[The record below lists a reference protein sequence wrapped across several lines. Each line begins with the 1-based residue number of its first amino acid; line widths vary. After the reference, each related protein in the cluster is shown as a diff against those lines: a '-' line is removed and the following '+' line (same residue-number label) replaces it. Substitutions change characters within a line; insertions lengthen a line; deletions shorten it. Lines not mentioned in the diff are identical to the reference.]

1 MFTDFIFFTDRLG
14 NKPFLIWLLTT
25 PSHLK
30 YVAALACTL
39 SLIACFLILMFFSQ
53 GSMATYAS
61 VLGILITTLLQIYYR
76 IFQQKKENRLRIDRI
91 IAMSLLPRFYGPQC
105 TLKL

>member
-1 MFTDFIFFTDRLG
+1 MGLRDNHGLAYNFAKCSPILIFFTDRLG
-14 NKPFLIWLLTT
+14 NKSFLIWLLTT

-30 YVAALACTL
+30 YVAALVCTL
-39 SLIACFLILMFFSQ
+39 SLIACFLTLMFFTQ

-76 IFQQKKENRLRIDRI
+76 IFQ
-91 IAMSLLPRFYGPQC
+91 
-105 TLKL
+105 